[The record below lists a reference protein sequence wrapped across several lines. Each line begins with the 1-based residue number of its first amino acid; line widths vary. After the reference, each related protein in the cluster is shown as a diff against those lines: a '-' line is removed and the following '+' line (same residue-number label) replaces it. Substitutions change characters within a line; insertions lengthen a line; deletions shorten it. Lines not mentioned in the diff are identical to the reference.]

1 MLEYLPGA
9 EYPAMPTLQP
19 EASGPPAAAA
29 GQPKYPH
36 SSQTFPHQI
45 YNSDPT
51 SQERVNSTKY
61 QICPI

>member
-1 MLEYLPGA
+1 MIEYLPGV

-19 EASGPPAAAA
+19 QASAPAAAA

-45 YNSDPT
+45 YNREPT
-51 SQERVNSTKY
+51 SQERVNN
-61 QICPI
+61 